1 MNTKAGSTLLKMARL
16 KGKLMTDKRSDN
28 INEIKKSIQNL
39 YKFMFKIQ
47 YSDPEAYKKAK
58 SQVQQLKKQLNE
70 KEIK

>member
-1 MNTKAGSTLLKMARL
+1 MA
-16 KGKLMTDKRSDN
+16 DKRSDD